1 MATDRAVAELN
12 KSVQN
17 YNRQIRQAKRLV
29 SSLPKPDKEELSDM
43 EACLSDYL
51 AIVEAKYVDMV
62 ALGNNEFDDLM
73 ALTRSTHEEMKKAF
87 KTSIDLVE
95 TARVGDEEFSSYS
108 NEVNQAF
115 PESRPNPH
123 KASSTLN
130 ASSQSVGG
138 SIAESNNS
146 QSIQLLAEAIAHSLR
161 LNRVGPLEVEVFSGD
176 PLDFVGWEVAFK
188 NLIESSAVAEG
199 DRLHYLKKYVGG
211 PAREAIKGYFLLS
224 NTSAAYVKA
233 MQALK
238 GRFGSEFAIAESFRE
253 RLDSWPMIKSADS
266 RGLQNY
272 ADFLGQCLTAMQQ
285 IEELSILN
293 DSKQNVIL
301 ALSLIHI

>member
-1 MATDRAVAELN
+1 MATDRVVAELN

-146 QSIQLLAEAIAHSLR
+146 QSIQLLAEVIAHSLR

-211 PAREAIKGYFLLS
+211 PAREAIKGYCCQ
-224 NTSAAYVKA
+224 TQV
-233 MQALK
+233 
-238 GRFGSEFAIAESFRE
+238 
-253 RLDSWPMIKSADS
+253 RLM
-266 RGLQNY
+266 
-272 ADFLGQCLTAMQQ
+272 
-285 IEELSILN
+285 
-293 DSKQNVIL
+293 
-301 ALSLIHI
+301 